1 VWRDGWIIFFRK
13 YISIF
18 GGINVVR
25 ESAEQKTW
33 PQVRVII
40 STVVTR
46 WVPADFKSWM
56 IK

>member
-1 VWRDGWIIFFRK
+1 MWRDGWIIFFRK